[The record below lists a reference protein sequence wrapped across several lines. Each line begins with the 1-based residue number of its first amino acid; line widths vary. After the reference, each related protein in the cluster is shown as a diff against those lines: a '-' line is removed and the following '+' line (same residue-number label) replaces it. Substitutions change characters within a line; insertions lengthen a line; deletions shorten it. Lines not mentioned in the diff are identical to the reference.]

1 MLKNITKLCFNFRV
15 VLLLITPFLYVETSF
30 SAHYANCSSLEIEV
44 LASDDYLNFKYPSGH
59 NINKSLFKDLEDDYD
74 KFIARPGSSNRYLF
88 IPLKVT
94 SSFDSS
100 IKIIGTDS
108 KILHCGFNVGEELL
122 CDANKLYTSNSCEK
136 SFVDTTTGATVN
148 ITDCA
153 SYDRAITLNKNPC
166 YPEQHICNKY
176 KEDLGNKYFSVKYSS
191 TQDGSLSPEEEA
203 VESRF
208 YIYVKDVIPGANN
221 TDPLKNCNYDI
232 LQCSINFIS
241 DNSNYKNFIAF
252 DTTKNINKKFINNVA
267 SGLSEDYMLFVYKTS
282 CKLSDCKAYDINK
295 DGNKINLLT
304 SKAYYKYTKA
314 KTNEINNDTLI
325 HIYVK
330 DINGNKIG
338 SVCNKY
344 LANCADIAGNLKPFY
359 NNRPDGNSEARKSAY
374 KRDGNYNEVM
384 EAELGFVGLTTAF
397 KTLNCLAL
405 DSKTTDIGYC
415 SDLNED
421 GTLKYPNGLNRSL
434 NNMTPNC
441 YLKSC
446 IDLEP
451 EEIIA
456 INNADQGG
464 SNKYCSEYYYL
475 TNDYGFDY
483 LYRQKPQ
490 YCSDLDGSKNLIF
503 PDGINENKNNCYLK
517 NCFSLT
523 DQERLKVIE
532 KKKTTTAMSDFLNE
546 KKEEYLESQK
556 TENNKI
562 SITNTE
568 ELYYFLGSADRY
580 RDLYCKTGIYFKNS
594 YPSFEDFN
602 YFNLNIIPCYE
613 FSDDQLNSLSSNRM
627 VHFTDILKEYDY
639 KGSNYFCRSHFEN
652 SNTFT
657 GENRTSSSFFLNTFV
672 GSDDPEFIKNEA
684 TYNNIYN
691 GITNK
696 KLLSEAP
703 RTSDY
708 SDLSLSS
715 DASKAILK
723 SNSNKKNLLYPVCD
737 FVDNSILLYDT
748 VINKISSSDIFDKS
762 PVSSVITDFKMSLK
776 PSPNYD
782 DCVSKLDRP
791 SSTTSE
797 EDMLKYN
804 NAVNN
809 CFAANCKESG
819 NEKATEYCNFE
830 KDLKSFIVGCRNFFS
845 HDVSTGDVIDC
856 SLFSEYNSSSD
867 PDNSLNYDIT
877 KAYTLGNYTE
887 HVFTD
892 NDIATIVG
900 ACRSTLPMTVTEDN
914 VGIDGIDYKI
924 KPFYDPA
931 VHKDS
936 EFNKNPPNSSEEI
949 YIGCTTFKNPGSVS
963 YFSKDVPYTL
973 YGCLVPDYD
982 SSYISRSYSS
992 NNGEKIEF
1000 EEINTVNF
1008 LKSSTAGDNEK
1019 NSIYNSSIAYAI
1031 CSRFSNTNKNDGDC
1045 GYREGSNYADICA
1058 AFPEGSN
1065 YVRVF
1070 DESFRESSNWFRN
1083 SKPDFRFFRNIYA
1096 RNEYIFRDFYTSLKC
1111 TATDILQY
1119 KDTKQEALIALEA
1132 TGIALAAAGA
1142 AALVAG
1148 IWGAIVF
1155 PIAFTISFCLN
1166 MALRADEIFL
1176 SLQNNLFRPNN
1187 YVIRDSYDENK
1198 IFYDGFLTEANIT
1211 DNNNYVY
1218 RYYPRSEKIEE
1229 DIKNKLENSFNYI
1242 DGKVKQT
1249 FYGNTTEEDII
1260 IKCKLFN
1267 LFSIIRNSDGYNY
1280 DILNLGNK
1288 LSDIKFCSYE
1298 KGNETVE
1305 KCITEEQLACLKS
1318 YGVSFF
1324 NKFIIDRDQSL
1335 KDFAMKNGYFLKY
1348 YEDGSQA
1355 GERWL
1360 TVDPTL
1366 NWLVYSKVYY
1376 NKDIRSRKEM
1386 LDDEEC
1392 GLMLYGDSFGTLDK
1406 CRGFE
1411 YEGKFYTESQPTP
1424 KPLLTSPFFFYNLI
1438 TPLNTPEFFN
1448 PTIVLKKYA
1457 ENRNYDSSN
1466 IFNGKLTEVTSV
1478 NDVVVNFFN
1487 PIFNYGYDFQSSVG
1501 DDRFKNSYE
1510 SDNNYNSQIKEE
1522 KNSSLPHVLLYA
1534 SDNLPEV
1541 RSYFFGLLKTYE
1553 KTQHNTYIPRVCLHN
1568 LSLISEGDALN
1579 FETELEECENDTFSD
1594 TPLNKYEIGLN
1605 KRCVKKPNG
1614 YIFVSID
1621 SEVQCYDRQMPSL
1634 RDSFVMFPSYNMDF
1648 LNPVIN
1654 VYLKSKSL
1662 NFNDIILNKEAYA
1675 LQSVEDGSY
1684 DVKNIGE
1691 NKIQAFGLNF
1701 ERSYCSKAYYDY
1713 YNYMKLLKEERAKEV
1728 PNKSLISMY
1737 TKNISTIETKVIP
1750 DCYKLNGNEIEI
1762 VVNEKEMKTIKETN
1776 NVETVIFKEVAKVKT
1791 NNEVYGGYSEI
1802 CLSDYDIEDI
1812 LAKFNE
1818 QNNIKNNSLG
1828 KVLTYRDLFDTRVDR
1843 KCVLDNISRSKESCL
1858 VDKTVYIL
1866 CPKEEE
1872 GSANCKEV
1880 ANMTDNSSIYVK
1892 EVDCTKYL
1900 GKTLDYVNSDNIKEF
1915 QACFKGGYNQYG
1927 IVYKK
1932 PTTDGGVPEP
1942 DYSCSCLT
1950 VTDNSSYNVGL
1961 FEEREITPREFGLC
1975 VDIEKPIICPAV
1987 RYYDSTKTYVDN
1999 SLFLGCLDKEC
2010 SNLVGEGSSIPSRYY
2025 EQHFWRTDEKILG
2038 RIPSVFYTPTLGNA
2052 EFPATVYCG
2061 ADKKNNNI
2069 SHLCVDSDNGIVN
2082 GECIGYWRNSNLGIP
2097 TAICTAYEDGN
2108 RINYEYKIVD
2118 KELSCQRY
2126 YCENLGYNNI
2136 GDPIVDEKEIINNY
2150 YTYFSKNEVNSY
2162 SKIKE
2167 TDYRSYEHYQEVDS
2181 NSIDTRGLSHGF
2193 ASWVGP
2199 IPTNGDF
2206 ANEVISQYCL
2216 SGFGP
2221 AGTNVSLYLSAPTAD
2236 VAIDY
2241 NSVLRYPDV
2250 LNFYKK
2256 QQEYFDNNFTSING
2270 FLYPRRICNQLGE
2283 WETIDSIY
2291 SSSPKL
2297 IDENYNNLFF
2307 HNSKNSYG
2315 NNNFWIG
2322 VFEKTSGNGIFQISD
2337 FPEEIRNNAS
2347 NVNLIT
2353 QYAAK
2358 GYCERLV
2365 CRKLEVT
2372 DLSYNIYSKELVGG
2386 RYVDS
2391 DTGLKVWQHT
2401 GGAYWDRIS
2410 APRNSSDILSENL
2423 YTSYNFSQNIHKVF
2437 SNFYGD
2443 IIEDSYKH
2451 LKKVYGACQT
2461 EFGYYNRGT
2470 ELEVNNFMSQLD
2482 IVSNRYDKLKYYDAT
2497 KVDPRNVDMDTGNEE
2512 QVKPSRV
2519 CTSLGLWDGVTDP
2532 CYRSCEMLDIYHT
2545 NFSNNIYG
2553 NNIKN
2558 SSILVDNGDILS
2570 IDVTL
2575 GSTGKEQAREDRFN
2589 LLNLSSK
2596 DLDEAYGATGAVK
2609 RGDFVTG
2616 GAYWPRTLFTTKNQ
2630 FKTETTG
2637 PKAGLKYI
2645 EVEGTCDS
2653 TYNDDGMNEIRTYV
2667 QYKDYNNVAIKP
2679 TRKCYED
2686 GSWGPVEANS
2696 RCVLYKNCKTFTF
2709 TVKDLGV
2716 LIDAYN
2722 NNMSLADMNN
2732 IFSNMPFDNIG
2743 QGTCTDTTTEFCNLI
2758 TLEAKATK
2766 FGDSYSENTI
2776 DQPSNGYNSVLNP
2789 KLLCNI
2795 SDANLPED
2803 YVGGWNLKNR
2813 DIGLYFIP
2821 KTCNASTPIY
2831 DLNNKNNESNVG
2843 QLSFILAEFIKEVE
2857 FDSNGNMN
2865 VIPRNNYTNFY
2876 CKQSLLQYLNSDNPA
2891 FTKNNKNETGDNVVI
2906 GSKEYGSYQR
2916 GFICNNDRYYND
2928 VTGSK
2933 YYNKKIILNCDAS
2946 NKYYNLKKSGQS
2958 VNNEVL
2964 GNQDFIYV
2972 KDCKPRTC
2980 ANNQYQNKK
2989 WTPSNILGSKELGS
3003 NRNLEYTSTLQC
3015 DQDSAFVIKTEH
3027 GNWANSFREY
3037 SNLGA
3042 YGLYESVTLTCT
3054 EHAEQGKINGQN
3066 VGVSHPDYFKYG
3078 DLDISVLFP
3087 NGSEQSIEFCSDIA
3101 KKNCKKFTKQ
3111 ELNNALVKNA
3121 DSFLSKYCVPMVCK
3135 YNNLSLKGG
3144 AIKELN
3150 SGGFDLTCK
3159 NLQTINGVKVCKDY
3173 PFNKNVVIQ
3182 SYDGDF
3188 NASNDINDDNFF
3200 NIKDNGIVTMSQ
3212 YDNGVNICPNGQD
3225 IYNEGVPNYTTYTYI
3240 KGLSNKD
3247 KQSEASTC
3255 FALLDNPESDA
3266 VNNKRTGSYIKKQ
3279 NDSSNINL
3287 LINKVNSISVDSNTI
3302 KNNVISHV
3310 IDKIFVN
3317 GDYVN
3322 NDIIVKNEIAIKN
3335 LIYTYKTE
3343 IFNKIIEEINNGL
3356 VEDVDTVSSVA
3367 MICSADASAS
3377 NMVETSELEDPT
3389 ITEFNALLGDSTG
3402 KTYYR
3407 DATGFYVGSYYLQEN
3422 NNTDLCKVSVV
3433 EEETINVDTNLSPVV
3448 FENSNSLV
3456 CCGGSGCPSS
3466 IGDELEYNGV
3476 KYLKSSF
3483 VCSGTDF
3490 THIKCDDTGCSEVV
3504 LEDGNTENKC
3514 EGTECSEGGSEGENA
3529 ETYYEFIDSRNVK
3542 CYIDIDPYLSRFNN
3556 SDYDSVEIVK
3566 GNTVEGTCTNILSLD
3581 DVITNADGY
3590 VKDKYSPNIK
3600 NCNNIAEN
3608 LCILVNKSKF
3618 EAKPVYI
3625 SIKSILDKYKEEYNN
3640 KISEIKEE
3648 IKEIISNDT
3657 SSISGYS
3664 NYYSYFNNKYVYEKL
3679 QSMNGSSEIKDG
3691 YSYVPEEKNY
3701 FSLFKIILEGEVEIP
3716 EGKTYSAELNF
3727 DSVAINISSSDSTTA
3742 AYKKTIDGVSCSLY
3756 KTNSNGDISLVSA
3769 SCSPLDADG
3778 TKVLN
3783 DAFNMFFNNKISNL
3797 TNTLKTKK
3805 TSIDSELTKC
3815 NNHYNTFR
3823 TNKNNITSSSK
3834 ATLKS
3839 GFFMGMICTP
3849 DGWVVV
3855 DKPSCKSR
3863 CSGSTSSYRLDP
3875 IGVGEWDVSIDI
3887 LNLRYSHVVD
3897 TRVIA
3902 HSDSYITNSGYRCL
3916 VATFTCDNPTSL
3928 SIDAYFCDPN
3938 PYWSK
3943 GDYNWGKVCYNSSAR
3958 PRFYSSDV
3966 EKKVEDKLGFRST
3979 VSNLITAHPNS
3990 TSSSGGVREER
4001 FGRVGIIRYNVR

>member
-1 MLKNITKLCFNFRV
+1 MLKNITKLCFSFKV
-15 VLLLITPFLYVETSF
+15 VLFLIAPILYTKTSF
-30 SAHYANCSSLEIEV
+30 SADYANCSSLEIEA
-44 LASDDYLNFKYPSGH
+44 LASEDYLNFKYPSGH
-59 NINKSLFKDLEDDYD
+59 NIDSAIFKDLENSYD
-74 KFIARPGSSNRYLF
+74 NFIARPGSSNRYLF
-88 IPLKVT
+88 VPLKVST
-94 SSFDSS
+94 NFDSS
-100 IKIIGTDS
+100 IKIIGSTTENS
-108 KILHCGFNVGEELL
+108 NVLHCGFNIGEELL
-122 CDANKLYTSNSCEK
+122 CDASKLYTSNSCEK
-136 SFVDTTTGATVN
+136 SFIDTTTGSTVN
-148 ITDCA
+148 INDCA
-153 SYDRAITLNKNPC
+153 SYDKAIALNKNPC

-191 TQDGSLSPEEEA
+191 TKDGALSPEEEA
-203 VESRF
+203 MKSSF
-208 YIYVKDVIPGANN
+208 YIYVKNVIPGVNDA
-221 TDPLKNCNYDI
+221 DPSKNCNYDI

-241 DNSNYKNFIAF
+241 DNPIYKNFIAF
-252 DTTKNINKKFINNVA
+252 DTTKNINRKFISNVA
-267 SGLSEDYMLFVYKTS
+267 SGLNDDYMLFVYKTS

-295 DGNKINLLT
+295 DGKKINLLT
-304 SKAYYKYTKA
+304 SKAYYKYTRT

-338 SVCNKY
+338 KVCNKY

-359 NNRPDGNSEARKSAY
+359 NNRPDGNREARKSAY
-374 KRDGNYNEVM
+374 KEDGDYNDVM
-384 EAELGFVGLTTAF
+384 EAELGFIGLTTTF
-397 KTLNCLAL
+397 KILNCLAL
-405 DSKTTDIGYC
+405 NDKTSDIGYC
-415 SDLNED
+415 SDINED
-421 GTLKYPNGLNRSL
+421 GTLKYPNGLDRSL
-434 NNMTPNC
+434 GNMAPNC

-446 IDLEP
+446 IDLEI

-483 LYRQKPQ
+483 LYRQKPL
-490 YCSDLDGSKNLIF
+490 YCSDLDSSKNLIF

-532 KKKTTTAMSDFLNE
+532 KKKKSTVMSDFLN
-546 KKEEYLESQK
+546 KKQDEYLKSQK
-556 TENNKI
+556 TEDNKI
-562 SITNTE
+562 SITNRD
-568 ELYYFLGSADRY
+568 ELYSFLGSVDKY
-580 RDLYCKTGIYFKNS
+580 RDLYCKTGIYFKNN
-594 YPSFEDFN
+594 YPFFENFD

-613 FSDDQLNSLSSNRM
+613 FSDDQLGRLSSNRM
-627 VHFTDILKEYDY
+627 VHFTDTLNEYSY
-639 KGSNYFCRSHFEN
+639 KDSNYFCKSHFEN

-657 GENRTSSSFFLNTFV
+657 DERRNSSLFFLNTFV
-672 GSDDPEFIKNEA
+672 GSDESELVKNE
-684 TYNNIYN
+684 TVYNNIYKN
-691 GITNK
+691 ITNK
-696 KLLSEAP
+696 RLLTEAP
-703 RTSDY
+703 RISDY

-715 DASKAILK
+715 DASKSILK
-723 SNSNKKNLLYPVCD
+723 GDYGKKNLLYPVCD

-748 VINKISSSDIFDKS
+748 VINKISSYDVFDKS
-762 PVSSVITDFKMSLK
+762 PVSSAITNFKMNANL
-776 PSPNYD
+776 SPNYD
-782 DCVSKLDRP
+782 KCVSELETP
-791 SSTTSE
+791 SATSSE
-797 EDMLKYN
+797 EDLLKYTN
-804 NAVNN
+804 EINN
-809 CFAANCKESG
+809 CFNKNCKESG
-819 NEKATEYCNFE
+819 NEDANEYCNLEEDIKAFV
-830 KDLKSFIVGCRNFFS
+830 VGCRNFLS
-845 HDVSTGDVIDC
+845 YDVLTGDVIDC
-856 SLFSEYNSSSD
+856 SLFSEYNSNDD
-867 PDNSLNYDIT
+867 PDDSLNYDIT
-877 KAYTLGNYTE
+877 KAYMLKNYTE
-887 HVFTD
+887 NVFTSD
-892 NDIATIVG
+892 DVATIVE
-900 ACRSTLPMTVTEDN
+900 ACASTLPLAVTEDS

-924 KPFYDPA
+924 KPFYNSS
-931 VHKDS
+931 VHKDVDN
-936 EFNKNPPNSSEEI
+936 FDKNLPNASEEI
-949 YIGCTTFKNPGSVS
+949 YIGCTSFKDPGKTS

-973 YGCLVPDYD
+973 FGCLIPDYD
-982 SSYISRSYSS
+982 SSYIARSYSS
-992 NNGEKIEF
+992 NTNEEIEF

-1008 LKSSTAGDNEK
+1008 LKSSTTEDSK
-1019 NSIYNSSIAYAI
+1019 KTIYNSPITYAV
-1031 CSRFSNTNKNDGDC
+1031 CSRFSTTNKNENDC
-1045 GYREGSNYADICA
+1045 GYREDSKYADACVK
-1058 AFPEGSN
+1058 FSNDEN
-1065 YVRVF
+1065 YVNVF
-1070 DESFRESSNWFRN
+1070 KDSFRQSSNLFRN
-1083 SKPDFRFFRNIYA
+1083 SKPNFRFFRNIYA
-1096 RNEYIFRDFYTSLKC
+1096 RNEYVFRDFHTSLKC
-1111 TATDILQY
+1111 SATNTLQY
-1119 KDTKQEALIALEA
+1119 KDTKQEALVALEGA
-1132 TGIALAAAGA
+1132 GMALIAASAAASFA
-1142 AALVAG
+1142 AG
-1148 IWGAIVF
+1148 IFAAIVF
-1155 PIAFTISFCLN
+1155 AIVYAAVFCLN
-1166 MALRADEIFL
+1166 MALRANEIFL
-1176 SLQNNLFRPNN
+1176 SLQNDLFRPNN

-1242 DGKVKQT
+1242 DGQVKQT

-1267 LFSIIRNSDGYNY
+1267 LISITKDNNGYNY
-1280 DILNLGNK
+1280 DISNLGDK
-1288 LSDIKFCSYE
+1288 LSGVKICSYKKE
-1298 KGNETVE
+1298 KETVE

-1318 YGVSFF
+1318 YGVTFL
-1324 NKFIIDRDQSL
+1324 NKFITDRDQSL
-1335 KDFAMKNGYFLKY
+1335 RDFAMKKGYFLKY

-1355 GERWL
+1355 GERWS
-1360 TVDPTL
+1360 TVDPDL

-1386 LDDEEC
+1386 LNDEEC
-1392 GLMLYGDSFGTLDK
+1392 KLMLYGDSFGSLDK

-1457 ENRNYDSSN
+1457 ENKNYDSSN
-1466 IFNGKLTEVTSV
+1466 TFNGILTEVTSV

-1487 PIFNYGYDFQSSVG
+1487 PIFNYSYDFQSTVG

-1510 SDNNYNSQIKEE
+1510 NDNNYNSQIKEE
-1522 KNSSLPHVLLYA
+1522 NNSSLPYILLYSSA
-1534 SDNLPEV
+1534 NIPTV
-1541 RSYFFGLLKTYE
+1541 RSYFFGLVKTYE

-1568 LSLISEGDALN
+1568 LSLIKKGDALN
-1579 FETELEECENDTFSD
+1579 FETELEECENDTFSNEI
-1594 TPLNKYEIGLN
+1594 LKKYEIALN
-1605 KRCVKKPNG
+1605 KRCVKKPKD
-1614 YIFVSID
+1614 YIFISID

-1654 VYLKSKSL
+1654 VYLKSK
-1662 NFNDIILNKEAYA
+1662 NRDFNSVILNKEAYA
-1675 LQSVEDGSY
+1675 LKNLEDGSY

-1691 NKIQAFGLNF
+1691 NEAQAFGLNF

-1713 YNYMKLLKEERAKEV
+1713 YNYMKLLKEERAKDS

-1737 TKNISTIETKVIP
+1737 TKNISTIERKVIP

-1762 VVNEKEMKTIKETN
+1762 IINEKEMKTIKETN
-1776 NVETVIFKEVAKVKT
+1776 NIETVIFKEVAKVKT

-1812 LAKFNE
+1812 LAKFNL

-1828 KVLTYRDLFDTRVDR
+1828 KVLTYRDLFDARVDR

-1858 VDKTVYIL
+1858 VDKKVYIL

-1872 GSANCKEV
+1872 GGPNCKEV
-1880 ANMTDNSSIYVK
+1880 INMTDNNSVYVK
-1892 EVDCTKYL
+1892 EIDCTKYL

-1950 VTDNSSYNVGL
+1950 VTENSSYNVGL

-1987 RYYDSTKTYVDN
+1987 RYYDSNKTYVDN

-2010 SNLVGEGSSIPSRYY
+2010 SNLVGDGVSIPSRYY

-2038 RIPSVFYTPTLGNA
+2038 RVPSVFYTPTLGNA
-2052 EFPATVYCG
+2052 EFPATIYCG
-2061 ADKKNNNI
+2061 ADKEDNNT
-2069 SHLCVDSDNGIVN
+2069 SHLCVDSNNGIVD
-2082 GECIGYWRNSNLGIP
+2082 GECIGYWRSSNLGVP

-2108 RINYEYKIVD
+2108 KINYEYKIVNE
-2118 KELSCQRY
+2118 ELSCQRY

-2136 GDPIVDEKEIINNY
+2136 GEPIVDEKEIINNY
-2150 YTYFSKNEVNSY
+2150 YTYFTKNEVNSY

-2167 TDYRSYEHYQEVDS
+2167 TDYRSYEHYQEIDS
-2181 NSIDTRGLSHGF
+2181 NSIDTRGLSNGF

-2199 IPTNGDF
+2199 VPTNGDF

-2241 NSVLRYPDV
+2241 NSVLRYPTV

-2256 QQEYFDNNFTSING
+2256 QQEYFDNNFTSTNG

-2283 WETIDSIY
+2283 WETVDSIY
-2291 SSSPKL
+2291 SSTPKL

-2307 HNSKNSYG
+2307 HNGENSYG

-2337 FPEEIRNNAS
+2337 FPEEIRNNAH

-2365 CRKLEVT
+2365 CRKLEVN
-2372 DLSYNIYSKELVGG
+2372 DLSYNTYSKELVGG
-2386 RYVDS
+2386 RYVDN

-2401 GGAYWDRIS
+2401 GGAYWDRVS

-2423 YTSYNFSQNIHKVF
+2423 YTSYNFSQNIYKVF
-2437 SNFYGD
+2437 SDFYGD

-2451 LKKVYGACQT
+2451 LKKVYGICQT

-2497 KVDPRNVDMDTGNEE
+2497 KVDPRNVDMDTENEE

-2553 NNIKN
+2553 NNITN
-2558 SSILVDNGDILS
+2558 SSIFVDNGDILS

-2589 LLNLSSK
+2589 LLNLKSK

-2667 QYKDYNNVAIKP
+2667 QYKDYNNVAVKP

-2709 TVKDLGV
+2709 TIKDLGT
-2716 LIDAYN
+2716 LINAYN
-2722 NNMSLADMNN
+2722 SNMSLVEMNK
-2732 IFSNMPFDNIG
+2732 IFSNMPFDDIG
-2743 QGTCTDTTTEFCNLI
+2743 HGVCTDATTEFCNLI
-2758 TLEAKATK
+2758 TLEAKSTK

-2776 DQPSNGYNSVLNP
+2776 DQPSSGYNSVLNP

-2821 KTCNASTPIY
+2821 KTCNASTPLY
-2831 DLNNKNNESNVG
+2831 DLDRKNNESNIG
-2843 QLSFILAEFIKEVE
+2843 QLSLVLSEFIKEVE
-2857 FDSNGNMN
+2857 FDANNNMTI
-2865 VIPRNNYTNFY
+2865 IPKSDYTNFY
-2876 CKQSLLQYLNSDNPA
+2876 CKQSLLQYLNSNNPI
-2891 FTKNNKNETGDNVVI
+2891 FTKNNKNETGDNVII
-2906 GSKEYGSYQR
+2906 GSKKYGSYQR
-2916 GFICNNDRYYND
+2916 GFVCNNDRYYND
-2928 VTGSK
+2928 ATGNK
-2933 YYNKKIILNCDAS
+2933 YYNKKIILNCDSS
-2946 NKYYNLKKSGQS
+2946 NKYYNLKKNGQS
-2958 VNNEVL
+2958 INNEVL

-2980 ANNQYQNKK
+2980 TNNQYQSRE
-2989 WTPSNILGSKELGS
+2989 WSSSNILGSKELGS
-3003 NRNLEYTSTLQC
+3003 NRNLNYTSTLEC
-3015 DQDSAFVIKTEH
+3015 GNNSAFVIKTEH
-3027 GNWANSFREY
+3027 GDWANSFSEY
-3037 SNLGA
+3037 NGLAA
-3042 YGLYESVTLTCT
+3042 YGLYNSVTLKCT
-3054 EHAEQGKINGQN
+3054 EHAEQGKINGQS
-3066 VGVSHPDYFKYG
+3066 VGIDHPDYFKYG

-3101 KKNCKKFTKQ
+3101 KKKCKKFTKQ
-3111 ELNNALVKNA
+3111 ELNNALIKNA
-3121 DSFLSKYCVPMVCK
+3121 KGFLSTYCVPMYCK
-3135 YNNLSLKGG
+3135 HNNLSLKNG

-3159 NLQTINGVKVCKDY
+3159 NLETINGVKVCKDY

-3188 NASNDINDDNFF
+3188 KKYSLFFFYSSDINRPDIF
-3200 NIKDNGIVTMSQ
+3200 NPSNLITMSQ

-3225 IYNEGVPNYTTYTYI
+3225 IYNEGVPNYTMYTYI
-3240 KGLSNKD
+3240 KGLNGTN

-3302 KNNVISHV
+3302 KNNVVSHV
-3310 IDKIFVN
+3310 VDKIFVN
-3317 GDYVN
+3317 GNYIN

-3343 IFNKIIEEINNGL
+3343 IFNKIIEEINNSI
-3356 VEDVDTVSSVA
+3356 VEGADTVSSVA

-3377 NMVETSELEDPT
+3377 NMIETSELEDPM
-3389 ITEFNALLGDSTG
+3389 ITEFNNLLGNSTG

-3407 DATGFYVGSYYLQEN
+3407 DSTGFYAGSYYIQEN
-3422 NNTDLCKVSVV
+3422 NNVNICKVSVV
-3433 EEETINVDTNLSPVV
+3433 EEETINIDTNLSPVV

-3456 CCGGSGCPSS
+3456 CCSGNGCPSS
-3466 IGDELEYNGV
+3466 IGGELEYNGV
-3476 KYLKSSF
+3476 KYLKSGFS
-3483 VCSGTDF
+3483 CSNNDFIHIACDGTE
-3490 THIKCDDTGCSEVV
+3490 CSEVI
-3504 LEDGNTENKC
+3504 LEDGNT
-3514 EGTECSEGGSEGENA
+3514 

-3542 CYIDIDPYLSRFNN
+3542 CYIDIEPYLSRFNN
-3556 SDYDSVEIVK
+3556 SDYDSIEAVK
-3566 GNTVEGTCTNILSLD
+3566 GNTTSGACTNILSLND
-3581 DVITNADGY
+3581 IITNADSY
-3590 VKDKYSPNIK
+3590 VKDKYSNIK

-3640 KISEIKEE
+3640 KIPEIKEE

-3691 YSYVPEEKNY
+3691 YSYVPEEKDY
-3701 FSLFKIILEGEVEIP
+3701 FSLFKIILEENIEIP
-3716 EGKTYSAELNF
+3716 EGTVYLVDFDTSSIILN
-3727 DSVAINISSSDSTTA
+3727 ITSSDGTTA
-3742 AYKKTIDGVSCSLY
+3742 LYKKTIDGVSCSLY
-3756 KTNSNGDISLVSA
+3756 KIDSNEELYPVSA
-3769 SCSPLDADG
+3769 SCSPLNADG
-3778 TKVLN
+3778 TKTLN

-3805 TSIDSELTKC
+3805 RSIDSELTKC

-3823 TNKNNITSSSK
+3823 TNRNNATSSSK

-3849 DGWVVV
+3849 NGWVVV
-3855 DKPSCKSR
+3855 DKPACKNR
-3863 CSGSTSSYRLDP
+3863 CSGDSGWTELHISGQLSKSTK
-3875 IGVGEWDVSIDI
+3875 VAVE
-3887 LNLRYSHVVD
+3887 NLRHMQSIIFVITGKQRD
-3897 TRVIA
+3897 TSTRP
-3902 HSDSYITNSGYRCL
+3902 
-3916 VATFTCDNPTSL
+3916 FTGET
-3928 SIDAYFCDPN
+3928 YFEFLC
-3938 PYWSK
+3938 
-3943 GDYNWGKVCYNSSAR
+3943 
-3958 PRFYSSDV
+3958 
-3966 EKKVEDKLGFRST
+3966 EDKNFKIINKIVKDDSSHFRKSRYGFLGFGVKGHTFVRFVCSDPVFAKNYWVET
-3979 VSNLITAHPNS
+3979 SYKQTNHSNLIFYPTNEWYG
-3990 TSSSGGVREER
+3990 TGSSGGNRQVEEC
-4001 FGRVGIIRYNVR
+4001 GPTIIKF